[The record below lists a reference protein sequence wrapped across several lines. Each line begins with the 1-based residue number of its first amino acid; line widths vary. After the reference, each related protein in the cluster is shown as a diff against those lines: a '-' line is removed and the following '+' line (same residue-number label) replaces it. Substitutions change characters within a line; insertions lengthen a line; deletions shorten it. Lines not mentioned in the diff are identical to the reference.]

1 MSATDTLGEALK
13 DFYFNSKAEDI
24 TVISD
29 IAEDDVIPTAYLFR
43 NYKQMPKLERKAL
56 DLCLGSVLDVGA
68 ASGSH
73 SLYLQEKGIT
83 VKAIDISEGAVEVMK
98 ARKVANIE
106 LVDFFELNDEKF
118 DTILLLMNGIGI
130 AGTLDKLPFFLN
142 QCKNL
147 LNPNGQ
153 ILLDS
158 SDIAYMF
165 EEEDGSKWVDV
176 NKNYHG
182 EVVYQMQYKNTIT
195 EKFDWL
201 FLDFKTL
208 KKEAKQ
214 LGFKTEK
221 VIAGNHFDFLARLT
235 LE

>member
-1 MSATDTLGEALK
+1 MSVKDALGEALK
-13 DFYFNSKAEDI
+13 GFYFNSKAEDI

-29 IAEDDVIPTAYLFR
+29 IAEEDIIPTDYLFR

-106 LVDFFELNDEKF
+106 LVDFFELKDEKF

-130 AGTLDKLPFFLN
+130 TGTLEKLPLFLN
-142 QCKNL
+142 QCENL

-176 NKNYHG
+176 NKSYYG

-221 VIAGNHFDFLARLT
+221 VVAGSHFDFLARLT

>member
-1 MSATDTLGEALK
+1 MSFHDALGEALK
-13 DFYFNSKAEDI
+13 DYHYHSKADDI
-24 TVISD
+24 TVFSD
-29 IAEDDVIPTAYLFR
+29 ISEEDIIPTDYLFR
-43 NYKQMPKLERKAL
+43 TFAEMPKIEQKAL
-56 DLCLGSVLDVGA
+56 AFCKGKTLDVGG

-73 SLYLQEKGIT
+73 SLFLQEKGLT

-98 ARKVANIE
+98 ARGIKNVE
-106 LVDFFELNDEKF
+106 LINFFDLADEKF

-130 AGTLDKLPFFLN
+130 AETLEKIPIFLN

-158 SDIAYMF
+158 SDISYMF

-176 NKNYHG
+176 NKSYYG

-195 EKFDWL
+195 NHFNWL
-201 FLDFKTL
+201 FVDFNTL
-208 KKEAKQ
+208 KETAKSIG
-214 LGFKTEK
+214 LKTEK
-221 VIAGNHFDFLARLT
+221 VVKGNHFDFLARLS
-235 LE
+235 LL